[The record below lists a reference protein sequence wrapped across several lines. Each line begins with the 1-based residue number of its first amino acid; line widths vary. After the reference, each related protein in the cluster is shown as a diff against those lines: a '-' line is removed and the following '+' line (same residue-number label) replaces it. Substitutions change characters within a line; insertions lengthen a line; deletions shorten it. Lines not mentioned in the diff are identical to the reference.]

1 MEVKLDNGMK
11 WLVLFEVI
19 FIAIL
24 LIIRFIYDKHQKNKD
39 NENVDKVLKYINTR
53 AQEDKDIKR
62 KFKECIDNIKQSN
75 KE

>member
-1 MEVKLDNGMK
+1 MNEGMK

-19 FIAIL
+19 FITVL
-24 LIIRFIYDKHQKNKD
+24 LIIRFIYDRHQRNKD

-53 AQEDKDIKR
+53 AQEDKEIR
-62 KFKECIDNIKQSN
+62 NKFKECIDNIKQSN

>member
-1 MEVKLDNGMK
+1 MK

>member
-1 MEVKLDNGMK
+1 MNEGMK

-19 FIAIL
+19 FIVIL
-24 LIIRFIYDKHQKNKD
+24 LIIRFIYDRHQRNKD
-39 NENVDKVLKYINTR
+39 NENVDKVLNYINTR
-53 AQEDKDIKR
+53 AQEDKEIKN

>member
-1 MEVKLDNGMK
+1 MGDGMK

-19 FIAIL
+19 FITVL
-24 LIIRFIYDKHQKNKD
+24 LIIRFIYDRHQRNKD

-53 AQEDKDIKR
+53 AQEDKEIKN

>member
-1 MEVKLDNGMK
+1 MEVKLGDGMK

-19 FIAIL
+19 FITVL
-24 LIIRFIYDKHQKNKD
+24 LIIRFIYDRHQRNKD

-53 AQEDKDIKR
+53 AQEDKEIKN

>member
-53 AQEDKDIKR
+53 AQEDKDIKH
-62 KFKECIDNIKQSN
+62 KFKECIDNIKQNN

>member
-1 MEVKLDNGMK
+1 MNEGMK

-19 FIAIL
+19 FITVL
-24 LIIRFIYDKHQKNKD
+24 LIIRFIYDRHQRNKD

-53 AQEDKDIKR
+53 AQEDKEIKN